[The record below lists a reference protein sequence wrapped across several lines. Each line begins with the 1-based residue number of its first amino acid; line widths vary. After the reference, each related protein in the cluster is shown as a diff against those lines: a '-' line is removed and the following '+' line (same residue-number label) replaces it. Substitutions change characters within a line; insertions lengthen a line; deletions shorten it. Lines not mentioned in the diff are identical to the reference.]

1 MDDLEYHGQT
11 HPPHFGKQHKKSRKR
26 LWIVI
31 SIIVGLVVIT
41 GGVAGAYLLLH
52 KTPKLEPKPVATTQP
67 AVPGVQST
75 GEKNTYKSPTL
86 NVSVTY
92 PKTWTMRESSDKQ
105 EVILTSPQATYTKK
119 DGTSAQGVFTIKLR
133 NGIIPAGIKTTVQN
147 AVAVKDSDVIAYAQP
162 VTDQRQY
169 TNLSYAGADANNFNF
184 AIITSYTSFKAGQA
198 FGGGVSLDGQT
209 YLFAGGYGTDP
220 TDALSFDVVPKGSF
234 DTEVYKQAVSIFES
248 LQLY

>member
-1 MDDLEYHGQT
+1 ML
-11 HPPHFGKQHKKSRKR
+11 
-26 LWIVI
+26 VI
-31 SIIVGLVVIT
+31 A
-41 GGVAGAYLLLH
+41 GGAVGAYLLLH
-52 KTPKLEPKPVATTQP
+52 KSPKPTPKPIVTSQP
-67 AVPGVQST
+67 TVPGVQST
-75 GEKNTYKSPTL
+75 GDKNTYKSPTL
-86 NVSVTY
+86 NIGVTY

-119 DGTSAQGVFTIKLR
+119 DGTTTQGAFTIKLR
-133 NGIIPAGIKTTVQN
+133 NGIIPVGIKTTVQN

-220 TDALSFDVVPKGSF
+220 TDALSFDSVPKGSF
-234 DTEVYKQAVSIFES
+234 DSEVYKQAVSIFES